1 MANIKTIIGTLQDY
15 VPYYLARYVDWY
27 MTPADKRQPW
37 EDLCKCDQA
46 YSDKKGGFRT
56 PEYCEDNW
64 LPRQDV
70 QEYGFLQRNTKCDIY
85 ILCKFKDEE
94 GNPITYGRYDL
105 DYIIFSGIES
115 SKNKSRILIEQ
126 GGISIDDAKITNPKY
141 VIPPATLKKGYFIL
155 KKGKKVFM
163 KIEIEEN

>member
-70 QEYGFLQRNTKCDIY
+70 QEAMQAYLKY
-85 ILCKFKDEE
+85 FKKQ
-94 GNPITYGRYDL
+94 NLTMLYQ
-105 DYIIFSGIES
+105 SM
-115 SKNKSRILIEQ
+115 
-126 GGISIDDAKITNPKY
+126 
-141 VIPPATLKKGYFIL
+141 LKKAMDGDVKAADWIVKFSEGEFFNDTHDEVNDFLNGI
-155 KKGKKVFM
+155 
-163 KIEIEEN
+163 KIPGLEK